1 MIRWITKIILFPIS
15 LLLSIITAFLTFL
28 LSIGMALLY
37 IIMIICVFVAFGA
50 FFMLHNPKAAIE
62 ALIIG
67 FLLSPYGLP
76 MIGATVIAFME
87 LINEK
92 IKAV

>member
-1 MIRWITKIILFPIS
+1 MT
-15 LLLSIITAFLTFL
+15 
-28 LSIGMALLY
+28 
-37 IIMIICVFVAFGA
+37 ICVFVAFGS

-76 MIGATVIAFME
+76 MVGAVIIGLIDTV
-87 LINEK
+87 NDN
-92 IKAV
+92 IKNI